1 LEDLLGLVKDNK
13 VSVANG
19 KDLMMRVIDGESEL
33 PSQIA
38 QSLGYIGDA
47 ITDQE
52 VQQAV
57 DSVLDSNAAIVDKIL
72 NTGKTGPIMALVGKV
87 MQ

>member
-1 LEDLLGLVKDNK
+1 
-13 VSVANG
+13 
-19 KDLMMRVIDGESEL
+19 MMRVIDGSSEM

-57 DSVLDSNAAIVDKIL
+57 DSVLQSNAAIVDKIVK
-72 NTGKTGPIMALVGKV
+72 TGKTGPVMALVGKV
-87 MQ
+87 MQMLNKRGDPKQILILINDKL